1 MNEASARDFRSAAQ
15 RAGTHWEKGCAPES
29 CRAKRHPIERA
40 EREEKVSEIELF
52 NWSFLGNYGGAVLA
66 VAVLTQISKEIPGVK
81 RIPTQLWSYLLATA
95 TLLLALIFGPG
106 FSVSEAVLVPFNA
119 ALVSLAANGG
129 YAAVERVRSGLN
141 RTGKEE

>member
-1 MNEASARDFRSAAQ
+1 MPRGSASNR
-15 RAGTHWEKGCAPES
+15 T
-29 CRAKRHPIERA
+29 A

-52 NWSFLGNYGGAVLA
+52 SWSSLGNYGGAVLA
-66 VAVLTQISKEIPGVK
+66 VAVLTQLSKEIPGV
-81 RIPTQLWSYLLATA
+81 RRMPTQLWSYLLSAA
-95 TLLLALIFGPG
+95 TLLLAMIFGQG
-106 FSVSEAVLVPFNA
+106 FSLREASLIPFNA